1 MVKINDNYL
10 KLPGSYLFSEVARR
24 IAAYTAAHPQA
35 TITKLSIGD
44 VTRPLVP
51 AVTEAMHK
59 AVDEMGTAEGFHGY
73 GPEQGYPF
81 LREAIA
87 QYDYAARGMDIQPD
101 EIFVSDGAKS
111 DCGNIGDIFGVD
123 NVVAVCDPVY
133 PVYVDTNAMAGRAGD
148 YQEELGK
155 WSKLI
160 YMPCVEENGFS
171 PEPPKEKADLIYLC
185 FPNNPTGAVAT
196 KEQLKVWVDYA
207 NQNGSVILYDSAY
220 EAFITREDIPHSIFE
235 IEGARTCAIEFRS
248 FSKTAG
254 FTGNRCAYTVVPK
267 ELERGGTKLNTMW
280 NRRQTTKFNGVPYIV
295 QRGAAAIYTPEG
307 HKQIM
312 ENIAYYHNNA
322 KIIRDGLTAA
332 GLECFGGVDAPYI
345 WLKTPDHMGSWDF
358 FDLVLDKANVAT
370 TPGAGFGPSGEG
382 YIRLTAFGETEAT
395 RQAVERIKTMLAK

>member
-1 MVKINDNYL
+1 MVKINENFL

-35 TITKLSIGD
+35 KITKLSIGD

-51 AVTEAMHK
+51 AVIQAMHK
-59 AVDEMGTAEGFHGY
+59 AVDEMGTVEGFHGY

-87 QYDYAARGMDIQPD
+87 QGDYAARGVEMRPE

-133 PVYVDTNAMAGRAGD
+133 PVYVDTNAMAGRAG
-148 YQEELGK
+148 EFVEGVGK
-155 WSKLI
+155 WNRLV
-160 YMPCVEENGFS
+160 YMPCVEANGFA
-171 PEPPKEKADLIYLC
+171 PEPPREKVDLIYLC
-185 FPNNPTGAVAT
+185 FPNNPTGAMAT
-196 KEQLKVWVDYA
+196 REQLKVWVDYA
-207 NQNGSVILYDSAY
+207 NANGSVILYDSAY
-220 EAFITREDIPHSIFE
+220 EAFITGEDAPHTIFE

-254 FTGNRCAYTVVPK
+254 FTGNRCAYTVVPL
-267 ELERGGTKLNTMW
+267 ELERGGAKLNSLW
-280 NRRQTTKFNGVPYIV
+280 NRRQTTKFNGVPYVI

-307 HKQIM
+307 RQQVM
-312 ENIAYYHNNA
+312 DNIAYYQDNA
-322 KIIRDGLTAA
+322 RVIREGLTAA

-345 WLKTPDHMGSWDF
+345 WLKTPDGMGSWEF
-358 FDLVLDKANVAT
+358 FDLVLDRANVAT

-382 YIRLTAFGETEAT
+382 YIRLTAFGDAAATAEA
-395 RQAVERIKTMLAK
+395 VDRIRKML